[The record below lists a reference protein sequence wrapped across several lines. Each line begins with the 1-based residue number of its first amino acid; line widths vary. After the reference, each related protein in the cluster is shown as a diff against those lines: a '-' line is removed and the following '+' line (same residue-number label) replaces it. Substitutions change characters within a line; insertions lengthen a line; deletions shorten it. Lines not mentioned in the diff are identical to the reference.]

1 MNWIDVDLG
10 FQFYFSL
17 LASESGGH
25 SLVKNHKSGAIEVEV
40 KNLDDVVEELG
51 LDKVSLIKID
61 AEGAKYAILRGA
73 MNTLKRFKP
82 RLIMEV
88 RVKNFNNVISLLKG
102 LDYEIKVI
110 KKSIHEHRRG
120 GTFT

>member
-1 MNWIDVDLG
+1 METTHLNLSPSQTIIFILYIYMNWIDVDLG

-51 LDKVSLIKID
+51 LDKVSPIKD

-73 MNTLKRFKP
+73 MNTPLRGSSRGWSWKFASK
-82 RLIMEV
+82 
-88 RVKNFNNVISLLKG
+88 ISITSL
-102 LDYEIKVI
+102 VC
-110 KKSIHEHRRG
+110 
-120 GTFT
+120 